1 MGCKFSIQV
10 DQPRNKTPRTLQ
22 RKRASS
28 VQTTKY
34 GEEQEPD
41 GEEQEPDGEEQ
52 AQPDGEEQ
60 APDEPDKD
68 NEQPADS
75 LSSSPDQ
82 VEVKTLSKQH
92 RRDWKP

>member
-22 RKRASS
+22 RKRSSS
-28 VQTTKY
+28 VQTSK
-34 GEEQEPD
+34 D
-41 GEEQEPDGEEQ
+41 GVAP
-52 AQPDGEEQ
+52 

-68 NEQPADS
+68 DNNEQVPDS
-75 LSSSPDQ
+75 GGSSPDQ
-82 VEVKTLSKQH
+82 VEVKTLSKQY